1 MQATYQTKVSDKGI
15 YPLLDAIAALCGRAE
30 RTLFVDLHVRR
41 RALSE
46 CKREYIRNFGLTAR
60 QFNALRANLDG
71 KVEAAREGQKN
82 RIAHLQD
89 AIAAAKKAAKKAER
103 DLAKL
108 RNKKVRAAQAA
119 EQRHRLRFTLHQK
132 RRRLHALQRRLAAA
146 RADHEAGRVRLCFG
160 GKKLFHAQFHSRA
173 AADPNLVFT
182 ALAHH
187 LSERFLLETWQTLN
201 KRGAAGVDGV
211 SMEEYVA
218 NLAVNVHNL
227 VENLKR
233 HYYRPPD
240 VRRVYIPK
248 AGNPA
253 KLRPLGIPT
262 VEDRLLQAAVARL
275 LGAIYEVDFLECSYG
290 FRPGRTA
297 HQALRDLR
305 VEVESGRAQWIAEAD
320 IRGFFDNIDHDWMMR
335 MLEQRIGDPWIL
347 RLIRKW
353 LKAGILDQGQVTEP
367 TKGTPQGGPL
377 SPLLANIY
385 LHYVLDLWFERVVRP
400 RCKGEAKLIRFA
412 DDFVV
417 LFSDERV
424 AKGFAAALPKRLDKF
439 GLSVAEEKTRL
450 VPFGRKH
457 WCKGEPYPHHFD
469 FLGFRHHLGTS
480 RKGRMVFI
488 RIPSPKSV
496 AKFLAEVKEW
506 LRKHWHDRP
515 QDQQRALAQKL
526 LGLYQYFALWFATPK
541 LRMVHHE
548 VLKYWFWKLR
558 RQSQTADHTW
568 TKWERRPWFRLP
580 EPKLLHRGV

>member
-1 MQATYQTKVSDKGI
+1 MVAECGTLDTERPEQRRPTPKLNGAS
-15 YPLLDAIAALCGRAE
+15 PLLGETESD
-30 RTLFVDLHVRR
+30 
-41 RALSE
+41 
-46 CKREYIRNFGLTAR
+46 
-60 QFNALRANLDG
+60 
-71 KVEAAREGQKN
+71 
-82 RIAHLQD
+82 RIS
-89 AIAAAKKAAKKAER
+89 
-103 DLAKL
+103 
-108 RNKKVRAAQAA
+108 
-119 EQRHRLRFTLHQK
+119 
-132 RRRLHALQRRLAAA
+132 
-146 RADHEAGRVRLCFG
+146 
-160 GKKLFHAQFHSRA
+160 SRA

-211 SMEEYVA
+211 SMEAYAA
-218 NLAVNVHNL
+218 NLAANVHNL

-233 HYYRPPD
+233 HHYRPPE

-262 VEDRLLQAAVARL
+262 VEDRLLQAAAARL
-275 LGAIYEVDFLECSYG
+275 LGAIYEVDFLGCSYG

-305 VEVESGRAQWIAEAD
+305 VEVESGRAQWIVEAD

-400 RCKGEAKLIRFA
+400 RCRGEAKLIRFA

-417 LFSDERV
+417 LFSDERE
-424 AKGFAAALPKRLDKF
+424 AKAFAAALPKRLGKF

-457 WCKGEPYPHHFD
+457 WRKGEPYPHHFD

-480 RKGRMVFI
+480 RKGRMAFI

-506 LRKHWHDRP
+506 LRRHWHDRP

-526 LGLYQYFALWFATPK
+526 LGFSQYFAVWFVTPK
-541 LRMVHHE
+541 LRMVHRE
-548 VLKYWFWKLR
+548 VMKQWFWKLR
-558 RQSQTADHTW
+558 RRSQTADRTW
-568 TKWERRPWFRLP
+568 AKWTRRPWFRLP